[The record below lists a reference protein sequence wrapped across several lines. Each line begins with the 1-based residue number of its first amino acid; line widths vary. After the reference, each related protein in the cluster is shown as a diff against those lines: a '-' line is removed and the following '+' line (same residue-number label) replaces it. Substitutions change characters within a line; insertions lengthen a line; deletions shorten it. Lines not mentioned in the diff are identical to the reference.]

1 MEAIF
6 RTKKLRRCYCEF
18 HFGRRTFGEHIARAY
33 IRAINELCDIDS
45 FEQMKMLRPRRFHML
60 QPRQNKRFAIDLTE
74 RVRLI
79 LEATDKPYQ
88 FRVLSVEDY
97 HGN

>member
-1 MEAIF
+1 MEVTF
-6 RTKKLRRCYCEF
+6 RTKKLRRCYRESR
-18 HFGRRTFGEHIARAY
+18 FGQRTFGENIARAY

-60 QPRQNKRFAIDLTE
+60 QPRQDQRFALDLTE

-79 LEATDKPYQ
+79 IEATDKPYQ

>member
-1 MEAIF
+1 MEATF
-6 RTKKLRRCYCEF
+6 RTNRLKRCYCESQ
-18 HFGRRTFGEHIARAY
+18 FGRRTFGENISRAY

-45 FEQMKMLRPRRFHML
+45 FEQMKVLRPRRFHML
-60 QPRQNKRFAIDLTE
+60 QPRQNRRFAIDLTD

-79 LEATDKPYQ
+79 IEATDKPFQ

-97 HGN
+97 HDN